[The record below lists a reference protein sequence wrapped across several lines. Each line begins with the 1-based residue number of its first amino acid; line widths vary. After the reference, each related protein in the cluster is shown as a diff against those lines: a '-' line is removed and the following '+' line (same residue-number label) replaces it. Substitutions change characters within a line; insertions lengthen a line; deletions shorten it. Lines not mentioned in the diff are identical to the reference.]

1 MSTQTLS
8 IESAKDR
15 TKRDK
20 GTGSL
25 IPPIPGVTSVWSAQ
39 VYDKNGKAMKRS
51 LRVRGALKSSADP
64 KSVDSWTNITAAKER
79 LKRLV
84 K

>member
-1 MSTQTLS
+1 
-8 IESAKDR
+8 
-15 TKRDK
+15 
-20 GTGSL
+20 
-25 IPPIPGVTSVWSAQ
+25 
-39 VYDKNGKAMKRS
+39 MKRS